1 MGAHLH
7 STAASDI
14 TLQYWRKNQ
23 HEVDFVLQRSRRVV
37 AIEAHC
43 LKWDATERSALRNEY
58 CVKQTEYQQL
68 S

>member
-14 TLQYWRKNQ
+14 ALQYWRKNQ

-43 LKWDATERSALRNEY
+43 LKWDATERSASRNEP
-58 CVKQTEYQQL
+58 CENHGGYQ
-68 S
+68 

>member
-14 TLQYWRKNQ
+14 
-23 HEVDFVLQRSRRVV
+23 VLQRSRRVV

-43 LKWDATERSALRNEY
+43 LKWDATERSASRNDNLANHGG
-58 CVKQTEYQQL
+58 YQ
-68 S
+68 